1 MKKFIFTSVL
11 AFLMISGNAL
21 SAQNHPD
28 GFLGLPGDNLNLFAV
43 MNLFQES
50 ETLEAFE
57 KSLND
62 PNTLINNLD
71 LNGDNF
77 VDYIMVHDYV
87 EGNVHNIVLRVAL
100 NRYEFQ
106 DVAVF
111 TVERFR
117 NGSVQV
123 QLIGDEALYGP
134 NYIIEPN
141 YAERPNPGYRGNVVQ
156 QQIPAPKNVTVVRT
170 TYYDVARW
178 PVIVYMSRPSYR
190 PWRSVWYW
198 GYTPV
203 YWTPWTPHYWHFY
216 YGYHSQWTPH
226 YVTYYRT
233 WHSPRSVSYRTV
245 YYTRI
250 RTYSPTVVVNVN
262 KGVYK
267 NTYSRPEKRT
277 EGEVYYSQRRAV
289 GTRVPS
295 STSND
300 KSTET
305 VTQSSAASGTNTRVS
320 GSTDTRNTSTVN
332 NPRSA
337 ATTRPT
343 TDVARDK
350 NQTAAPTPSRGRV
363 ADSPTNNTKA
373 TPETP
378 SRSNVRNETASP
390 PRATTS
396 PSRTTTTTAPRSA
409 SQPSGSQATSPSRTT
424 ESSAAP
430 ARTVQQPSPASSRPA
445 VQSTPAPASSR
456 PAVRSTPA
464 PASSR
469 PAVRSTPS
477 TSSSDAAKSSPAVTA
492 QPSRSTN
499 QGTTRVSPSRESSR
513 QSAPAVRSTRESSR
527 QSSPAVSNDRS
538 NTRDSRSPARSGS
551 RRPEK

>member
-1 MKKFIFTSVL
+1 MKKFFFTSVL
-11 AFLMISGNAL
+11 AFLLIGANVL
-21 SAQNHPD
+21 TAQNHPEE
-28 GFLGLPGDNLNLFAV
+28 FLGLPGDNLNLFAV

-62 PNTLINNLD
+62 PESMINNLD

-141 YAERPNPGYRGNVVQ
+141 YAERQNPGYRGNVVQ
-156 QQIPAPKNVTVVRT
+156 QQAAAPKNVTVVRT

-178 PVIVYMSRPSYR
+178 PVIVYVSRPSYR
-190 PWRSVWYW
+190 PWRSAWYW
-198 GYTPV
+198 GYTPA

-216 YGYHSQWTPH
+216 YGYHSRWTPH
-226 YVTYYRT
+226 YATYYRT
-233 WHSPRSVSYRTV
+233 WHSPRSVTYQTV

-250 RTYSPTVVVNVN
+250 RNYSPTVVVNVN
-262 KGVYK
+262 KGTYK
-267 NTYSRPEKRT
+267 NTYSRPEKRS

-295 STSND
+295 SASND
-300 KSTET
+300 KSTES
-305 VTQSSAASGTNTRVS
+305 VTRSSASPGTNTRVS
-320 GSTDTRNTSTVN
+320 RSTDTNNTSTVN
-332 NPRSA
+332 SPRSA
-337 ATTRPT
+337 ASTRPNT
-343 TDVARDK
+343 NVARDR
-350 NQTAAPTPSRGRV
+350 NQTAAPTPSRSN
-363 ADSPTNNTKA
+363 AATPPSNATKA
-373 TPETP
+373 TPDTP
-378 SRSNVRNETASP
+378 SRGTVRDETTIPSRATTSP
-390 PRATTS
+390 SRATTSPSRATTS

-409 SQPSGSQATSPSRTT
+409 SQPNRTQATTPSRTN
-424 ESSAAP
+424 EGSAAP
-430 ARTVQQPSPASSRPA
+430 ARTVQQPSPASSR
-445 VQSTPAPASSR
+445 S
-456 PAVRSTPA
+456 AVRSTPV
-464 PASSR
+464 PASR
-469 PAVRSTPS
+469 
-477 TSSSDAAKSSPAVTA
+477 DASKSSPSVST
-492 QPSRSTN
+492 QPSRSSS
-499 QGTTRVSPSRESSR
+499 QGATRVSSPRESSR
-513 QSAPAVRSTRESSR
+513 QST
-527 QSSPAVSNDRS
+527 PAVSNDRS
-538 NTRDSRSPARSGS
+538 STRESSSPARTSSS
-551 RRPEK
+551 RAE